1 MIYELD
7 GQKPE
12 FPEAG
17 RYWVAPNATLIGKVR
32 LRLDASVWF
41 GAVLRGDNEWI
52 ELGERSQ
59 IQDNATLHTDPGFPL
74 TIGPNCVIGHNV
86 ILHGCTVGANSL
98 IGMGAIMLNGAR
110 IGANSLVGAG
120 ALVTE
125 GKTFPDN
132 SLIVGSPARA
142 IRTLDEAAIKSI
154 AGAADIY
161 VRRFQ
166 AIREGAEGD
175 LMTVVA
181 AETSEGLI
189 RWRYLPWA
197 LAAIAAMIAVIVAG
211 NIWLLDF
218 VHVFSSLLWT
228 GVDLFMGFVLGPI
241 LRRVDLS
248 VRREIVR
255 RLTPRTLFLM
265 PTVSIISGTTGW
277 FLAVQLG
284 YTALDWPAY
293 WWVAAALILVT
304 LMTIQGL
311 GFLTPVNVYVCLQLQ
326 KPEPDMRKI
335 SSWMRWYFY
344 AVALQGLMQV
354 AIIVVMTRFRA
365 GI

>member
-1 MIYELD
+1 
-7 GQKPE
+7 
-12 FPEAG
+12 
-17 RYWVAPNATLIGKVR
+17 
-32 LRLDASVWF
+32 
-41 GAVLRGDNEWI
+41 
-52 ELGERSQ
+52 
-59 IQDNATLHTDPGFPL
+59 
-74 TIGPNCVIGHNV
+74 
-86 ILHGCTVGANSL
+86 
-98 IGMGAIMLNGAR
+98 
-110 IGANSLVGAG
+110 
-120 ALVTE
+120 
-125 GKTFPDN
+125 
-132 SLIVGSPARA
+132 
-142 IRTLDEAAIKSI
+142 
-154 AGAADIY
+154 
-161 VRRFQ
+161 
-166 AIREGAEGD
+166 
-175 LMTVVA
+175 MTVIA

-197 LAAIAAMIAVIVAG
+197 LAAIATMIAVIVAG

-277 FLAVQLG
+277 FLAVALG

-293 WWVAAALILVT
+293 GWVAAALILVT

-326 KPEPDMRKI
+326 KREPDMKKI

-354 AIIVVMTRFRA
+354 AIIVVMTRFRV

>member
-1 MIYELD
+1 
-7 GQKPE
+7 
-12 FPEAG
+12 
-17 RYWVAPNATLIGKVR
+17 
-32 LRLDASVWF
+32 
-41 GAVLRGDNEWI
+41 
-52 ELGERSQ
+52 
-59 IQDNATLHTDPGFPL
+59 
-74 TIGPNCVIGHNV
+74 
-86 ILHGCTVGANSL
+86 
-98 IGMGAIMLNGAR
+98 
-110 IGANSLVGAG
+110 
-120 ALVTE
+120 
-125 GKTFPDN
+125 
-132 SLIVGSPARA
+132 
-142 IRTLDEAAIKSI
+142 
-154 AGAADIY
+154 
-161 VRRFQ
+161 
-166 AIREGAEGD
+166 
-175 LMTVVA
+175 MTVVA
-181 AETSEGLI
+181 AETSQGLI
-189 RWRYLPWA
+189 RWRYLPRA

-248 VRREIVR
+248 VRREIVG

-277 FLAVQLG
+277 FLAVALG

-293 WWVAAALILVT
+293 GWVAAALILVT

-326 KPEPDMRKI
+326 KPKPDMIKI
-335 SSWMRWYFY
+335 SYWMRWYFY

>member
-1 MIYELD
+1 
-7 GQKPE
+7 
-12 FPEAG
+12 
-17 RYWVAPNATLIGKVR
+17 
-32 LRLDASVWF
+32 
-41 GAVLRGDNEWI
+41 
-52 ELGERSQ
+52 
-59 IQDNATLHTDPGFPL
+59 
-74 TIGPNCVIGHNV
+74 
-86 ILHGCTVGANSL
+86 
-98 IGMGAIMLNGAR
+98 
-110 IGANSLVGAG
+110 
-120 ALVTE
+120 
-125 GKTFPDN
+125 
-132 SLIVGSPARA
+132 
-142 IRTLDEAAIKSI
+142 
-154 AGAADIY
+154 
-161 VRRFQ
+161 
-166 AIREGAEGD
+166 
-175 LMTVVA
+175 MTVIA

-197 LAAIAAMIAVIVAG
+197 LAATAAMIAVIVAG

-277 FLAVQLG
+277 FLAVALG

-293 WWVAAALILVT
+293 WWVATALILVT

-326 KPEPDMRKI
+326 KPEPDMSKI
-335 SSWMRWYFY
+335 SFWMRWYFY

>member
-1 MIYELD
+1 
-7 GQKPE
+7 
-12 FPEAG
+12 
-17 RYWVAPNATLIGKVR
+17 
-32 LRLDASVWF
+32 
-41 GAVLRGDNEWI
+41 
-52 ELGERSQ
+52 
-59 IQDNATLHTDPGFPL
+59 
-74 TIGPNCVIGHNV
+74 
-86 ILHGCTVGANSL
+86 
-98 IGMGAIMLNGAR
+98 
-110 IGANSLVGAG
+110 
-120 ALVTE
+120 
-125 GKTFPDN
+125 
-132 SLIVGSPARA
+132 
-142 IRTLDEAAIKSI
+142 
-154 AGAADIY
+154 
-161 VRRFQ
+161 
-166 AIREGAEGD
+166 
-175 LMTVVA
+175 MTVIA

-277 FLAVQLG
+277 FLAVALG
-284 YTALDWPAY
+284 YTALDWPAFG
-293 WWVAAALILVT
+293 WVAAALVLVT

-311 GFLTPVNVYVCLQLQ
+311 GFLTPVNVYVCLQMQ
-326 KPEPDMRKI
+326 KPKPDMTKI
-335 SSWMRWYFY
+335 SFWMRWYFY

>member
-1 MIYELD
+1 
-7 GQKPE
+7 
-12 FPEAG
+12 
-17 RYWVAPNATLIGKVR
+17 
-32 LRLDASVWF
+32 
-41 GAVLRGDNEWI
+41 
-52 ELGERSQ
+52 
-59 IQDNATLHTDPGFPL
+59 
-74 TIGPNCVIGHNV
+74 
-86 ILHGCTVGANSL
+86 
-98 IGMGAIMLNGAR
+98 
-110 IGANSLVGAG
+110 
-120 ALVTE
+120 
-125 GKTFPDN
+125 
-132 SLIVGSPARA
+132 
-142 IRTLDEAAIKSI
+142 
-154 AGAADIY
+154 
-161 VRRFQ
+161 
-166 AIREGAEGD
+166 
-175 LMTVVA
+175 MTVIA
-181 AETSEGLI
+181 AETTEGLI

-293 WWVAAALILVT
+293 GWVAAALILVT

-326 KPEPDMRKI
+326 KPTPDMAKI

-344 AVALQGLMQV
+344 AVGLQGLMQV
-354 AIIVVMTRFRA
+354 AIIVLMTRFRA

>member
-1 MIYELD
+1 
-7 GQKPE
+7 
-12 FPEAG
+12 
-17 RYWVAPNATLIGKVR
+17 
-32 LRLDASVWF
+32 
-41 GAVLRGDNEWI
+41 
-52 ELGERSQ
+52 
-59 IQDNATLHTDPGFPL
+59 
-74 TIGPNCVIGHNV
+74 
-86 ILHGCTVGANSL
+86 
-98 IGMGAIMLNGAR
+98 
-110 IGANSLVGAG
+110 
-120 ALVTE
+120 
-125 GKTFPDN
+125 
-132 SLIVGSPARA
+132 
-142 IRTLDEAAIKSI
+142 
-154 AGAADIY
+154 
-161 VRRFQ
+161 
-166 AIREGAEGD
+166 
-175 LMTVVA
+175 MTVIA

-197 LAAIAAMIAVIVAG
+197 LAAIAAMIVVIVAG

-248 VRREIVR
+248 VRREIVM

-277 FLAVQLG
+277 FLAVALG

-293 WWVAAALILVT
+293 GWVAAALILVT

-326 KPEPDMRKI
+326 KPKPDMNKI
-335 SSWMRWYFY
+335 SYWMRWYFY

>member
-1 MIYELD
+1 
-7 GQKPE
+7 
-12 FPEAG
+12 
-17 RYWVAPNATLIGKVR
+17 
-32 LRLDASVWF
+32 
-41 GAVLRGDNEWI
+41 
-52 ELGERSQ
+52 
-59 IQDNATLHTDPGFPL
+59 
-74 TIGPNCVIGHNV
+74 
-86 ILHGCTVGANSL
+86 
-98 IGMGAIMLNGAR
+98 
-110 IGANSLVGAG
+110 
-120 ALVTE
+120 
-125 GKTFPDN
+125 
-132 SLIVGSPARA
+132 
-142 IRTLDEAAIKSI
+142 
-154 AGAADIY
+154 
-161 VRRFQ
+161 
-166 AIREGAEGD
+166 
-175 LMTVVA
+175 MTVVA

-197 LAAIAAMIAVIVAG
+197 LAAIAAMIAVIAAG

-277 FLAVQLG
+277 FLAVALG
-284 YTALDWPAY
+284 YTALDWPAF
-293 WWVAAALILVT
+293 WWVTAALILVT

-326 KPEPDMRKI
+326 KPKPDMNKI
-335 SSWMRWYFY
+335 SFWMRWYFY

>member
-1 MIYELD
+1 
-7 GQKPE
+7 
-12 FPEAG
+12 
-17 RYWVAPNATLIGKVR
+17 
-32 LRLDASVWF
+32 
-41 GAVLRGDNEWI
+41 
-52 ELGERSQ
+52 
-59 IQDNATLHTDPGFPL
+59 
-74 TIGPNCVIGHNV
+74 
-86 ILHGCTVGANSL
+86 
-98 IGMGAIMLNGAR
+98 
-110 IGANSLVGAG
+110 
-120 ALVTE
+120 
-125 GKTFPDN
+125 
-132 SLIVGSPARA
+132 
-142 IRTLDEAAIKSI
+142 
-154 AGAADIY
+154 
-161 VRRFQ
+161 
-166 AIREGAEGD
+166 
-175 LMTVVA
+175 MTVVA
-181 AETSEGLI
+181 AETPEGLI

-197 LAAIAAMIAVIVAG
+197 LAAVAAMIAVIVAG

-284 YTALDWPAY
+284 YTTLDWPAY
-293 WWVAAALILVT
+293 GWVAAALILVT

-326 KPEPDMRKI
+326 KPEPDMSKI
-335 SSWMRWYFY
+335 SFWMRWYFY

>member
-1 MIYELD
+1 
-7 GQKPE
+7 
-12 FPEAG
+12 
-17 RYWVAPNATLIGKVR
+17 
-32 LRLDASVWF
+32 
-41 GAVLRGDNEWI
+41 
-52 ELGERSQ
+52 
-59 IQDNATLHTDPGFPL
+59 
-74 TIGPNCVIGHNV
+74 
-86 ILHGCTVGANSL
+86 
-98 IGMGAIMLNGAR
+98 
-110 IGANSLVGAG
+110 
-120 ALVTE
+120 
-125 GKTFPDN
+125 
-132 SLIVGSPARA
+132 
-142 IRTLDEAAIKSI
+142 
-154 AGAADIY
+154 
-161 VRRFQ
+161 
-166 AIREGAEGD
+166 
-175 LMTVVA
+175 MTVIA

-228 GVDLFMGFVLGPI
+228 GIDLFMGFVLGPI

-293 WWVAAALILVT
+293 GWVAAALILVT

-326 KPEPDMRKI
+326 KREPDMRKI